1 MLLEREQE
9 LLQKTHD
16 IIEAYQTEKINQMQC
31 GKNTGNQFNI
41 FEIIGISTR
50 EVYMCK
56 VLAELLSPKGCHHQ
70 GTKYLGLFCERFLPE
85 NIKRE
90 INLDKVSIIT
100 EDLTKNLDEIGKEFR
115 RIDIVIDEENGHY
128 IPIEVKINAF
138 EQKEQCSDYLQS
150 ARKIYEARHK
160 NKNDAIIFYLTK
172 TGEMPISISSCDK
185 ENVKCISWAQIVDWL
200 NECICQI
207 DTIRKI
213 PITEII
219 MQYKTTIENFLKGG
233 NNTMDNENIIN
244 MITDNK
250 KNFESAEKI
259 AENIT
264 AAKQRLWNTFAQ
276 EIYNRLNESGYDND
290 KLYRDS
296 DKVAYVKSEFDDNNI
311 AKYNVIVYE
320 SGKIQMA
327 GIWYK
332 KNNNEI
338 RYNKEL
344 KNTRKII
351 EFASIIDD
359 DKLKL
364 KLKEKAKECVS
375 FLLD

>member
-9 LLQKTHD
+9 LLQKAYM
-16 IIEAYQTEKINQMQC
+16 IIDAYQKEKGNQIQC
-31 GKNTGNQFNI
+31 GENTGNQFNI

-70 GTKYLGLFCERFLPE
+70 GKKYLDLFCKRFLPE

-90 INLDKVSIIT
+90 IKTDKVSIIT

-128 IPIEVKINAF
+128 IPIEVKINAL

-150 ARKIYEARHK
+150 ARKIYENRSK
-160 NKNDAIIFYLTK
+160 DVNEAIIFYLTK

-185 ENVKCISWAQIVDWL
+185 EHVKCISWAQIIDWL

-213 PITEII
+213 PITEIL

-233 NNTMDNENIIN
+233 NNTMDNENIIE
-244 MITDNK
+244 MIIKDE

-264 AAKQRLWNTFAQ
+264 VAKQRLWNTFAQ
-276 EIYNRLNESGYDND
+276 EIYNMLKESGYDND

>member
-172 TGEMPISISSCDK
+172 TGEMPISISNCDK
-185 ENVKCISWAQIVDWL
+185 ESVKCISWAQIVDWL

-207 DTIRKI
+207 DTIHKI
-213 PITEII
+213 PITEIL

-233 NNTMDNENIIN
+233 NNTMDNENIIK
-244 MITDNK
+244 MIIKDEK
-250 KNFESAEKI
+250 IFKSAEKI

-276 EIYNRLNESGYDND
+276 EIYNMLKESGYDND
-290 KLYRDS
+290 KLYRDT

-359 DKLKL
+359 GKLKL

>member
-31 GKNTGNQFNI
+31 GENTGNQFNI

-90 INLDKVSIIT
+90 INKEEVSIIT

-115 RIDIVIDEENGHY
+115 RIDIVIDEKDGHY
-128 IPIEVKINAF
+128 IPIEVKINAL

-172 TGEMPISISSCDK
+172 TGEMPISISNCDK
-185 ENVKCISWAQIVDWL
+185 ESVKCISWVQIVDWL

-264 AAKQRLWNTFAQ
+264 AAKQRLWDTFAQ

>member
-1 MLLEREQE
+1 MVLEREEE

-70 GTKYLGLFCERFLPE
+70 ETKYLGLFCERFLPE

-90 INLDKVSIIT
+90 INKKEVSIIT

-115 RIDIVIDEENGHY
+115 RIDIVIDEKNGHY
-128 IPIEVKINAF
+128 IPIEVKINAL
-138 EQKEQCSDYLQS
+138 EQQEQCSDYLQS
-150 ARKIYEARHK
+150 ARKIYEERHK

-233 NNTMDNENIIN
+233 NNTMDNENIIE
-244 MITDNK
+244 MIIKDE
-250 KNFESAEKI
+250 KNFKSAEKI
-259 AENIT
+259 AENIDP
-264 AAKQRLWNTFAQ
+264 AKQ
-276 EIYNRLNESGYDND
+276 EIWKKLKNEIIENM
-290 KLYRDS
+290 KQ
-296 DKVAYVKSEFDDNNI
+296 KSFDDNKLVIKYPEKIAYQKTEPDENNI
-311 AKYNVIVYE
+311 AQYNVIFYE
-320 SGKIQMA
+320 SGKIQTNRILYQKDA
-327 GIWYK
+327 DNIKYK
-332 KNNNEI
+332 EEKMKN
-338 RYNKEL
+338 
-344 KNTRKII
+344 RKTIEFVDII
-351 EFASIIDD
+351 ED
-359 DKLKL
+359 

>member
-1 MLLEREQE
+1 MVLEREEE

-70 GTKYLGLFCERFLPE
+70 ETKYLGLFCERFLPE

-90 INLDKVSIIT
+90 INKKEVSIIT

-115 RIDIVIDEENGHY
+115 RIDIVIDEKNGHY
-128 IPIEVKINAF
+128 IPIEVKINAL
-138 EQKEQCSDYLQS
+138 EQQEQCSDYLQS
-150 ARKIYEARHK
+150 ARKIYEERHK

-233 NNTMDNENIIN
+233 NNTMDNENIIE
-244 MITDNK
+244 MIIKDE
-250 KNFESAEKI
+250 KNFKSAEKI
-259 AENIT
+259 AENIDP
-264 AAKQRLWNTFAQ
+264 AKQ
-276 EIYNRLNESGYDND
+276 EIWKKLKNEIIENM
-290 KLYRDS
+290 KQ
-296 DKVAYVKSEFDDNNI
+296 KSFDDNKLVIKYPEKIAYQKTEPDENNI
-311 AKYNVIVYE
+311 AQYNVIFYE
-320 SGKIQMA
+320 SGKIQTNRILYQKDA
-327 GIWYK
+327 DNIKYK
-332 KNNNEI
+332 EEKMKN
-338 RYNKEL
+338 
-344 KNTRKII
+344 RKTIEFVDII
-351 EFASIIDD
+351 ED
-359 DKLKL
+359 

-375 FLLD
+375 FLID

>member
-1 MLLEREQE
+1 MVLEREEE
-9 LLQKTHD
+9 LLQKTHR
-16 IIEAYQTEKINQMQC
+16 IIEAYQKEKVNQIQC
-31 GKNTGNQFNI
+31 GENTGNQFNI

-90 INLDKVSIIT
+90 INKEEVSIIT

-115 RIDIVIDEENGHY
+115 RIDIVIDEKDGHY
-128 IPIEVKINAF
+128 IPIEVKINAQ

-150 ARKIYEARHK
+150 ARKIYENRSKDK
-160 NKNDAIIFYLTK
+160 NEAIIFYLTK

-185 ENVKCISWAQIVDWL
+185 EHVKCISWAQIIDWL

-213 PITEII
+213 PITEIL

-233 NNTMDNENIIN
+233 NNTMDNENIIK
-244 MITDNK
+244 MIIANK
-250 KNFESAEKI
+250 DNFESAKKI
-259 AENIT
+259 AENMGS
-264 AAKQRLWNTFAQ
+264 AKQKIWTKLKN
-276 EIYNRLNESGYDND
+276 EIIENIKQKNFDEN
-290 KLYRDS
+290 KLVIKYPE
-296 DKVAYVKSEFDDNNI
+296 KIAYQKSEPDSSNI
-311 AKYNVIVYE
+311 AQYNVVTYE
-320 SGKIQMA
+320 SGAIQT
-327 GIWYK
+327 
-332 KNNNEI
+332 NQI
-338 RYNKEL
+338 RYQKDADNIHYEDE
-344 KNTRKII
+344 NRNQRKTI
-351 EFASIIDD
+351 EFIDIVD
-359 DKLKL
+359 NAKFE
-364 KLKEKAKECVS
+364 EKVKECVS